1 MDNTPL
7 LDRNF
12 PLGLHGP
19 FTRRTALAAGIS
31 DSQLARLTRARL
43 LRHPIR
49 DVYVAAQAPDDIAM
63 RIAILRLVV
72 PDGCFVVDRTAAWLH
87 GAPMALAPND
97 HLAAPKV
104 AMFRHADGGRLRNDL
119 ARSGERTVL
128 PRDLTD
134 IGGIAATTPLR
145 TALDLGRFLHRD
157 QALGGLDALLR
168 LGRFTREELLREIP
182 RLAGQRGVRQLR
194 ELAPLADGKAQSP
207 GESALRLRW
216 HDAGVPRPELQIP
229 VVDGGREV
237 FYIDIGL
244 EELLFGAEY
253 DGEEFHSSPE
263 DEEHDDSRREWL
275 ARRRGWAI
283 EVFRKEG
290 VYGRSNPEA
299 VIWAAYLQARA
310 TLAARTYLI

>member
-1 MDNTPL
+1 MDNSPL
-7 LDRNF
+7 LDSSF
-12 PLGLHGP
+12 PLPLDLP
-19 FTRRTALAAGIS
+19 FTRRTALAAGIT
-31 DSQLARLTRARL
+31 DGRLARLTRAGL

-49 DVYVAAQAPDDIAM
+49 EVYVAAQAPDDIAM

-72 PDGCFVVDRTAAWLH
+72 PDDCFVVDRTAAWLH
-87 GAPMALAPND
+87 GTPMALAPND
-97 HLAAPKV
+97 HLVAPKV
-104 AMFRHADGGRLRNDL
+104 AMFRHADAGRLRNAL

-134 IGGIAATTPLR
+134 VGGLAVTTPLR

-157 QALGGLDALLR
+157 QALGGMDALLR
-168 LGRFTREELLREIP
+168 LGRFNLDELLHEVP

-194 ELAPLADGKAQSP
+194 ELAPLADGRAQSQ
-207 GESALRLRW
+207 GESALRLCW
-216 HDAGVPRPELQIP
+216 YDAGVPRPELQIP
-229 VVDGGREV
+229 VLDGGREV

-253 DGEEFHSSPE
+253 DGEEFHSSDE
-263 DEEHDDSRREWL
+263 DEKHDDSRRDWL

-283 EVFRKEG
+283 EVFRKDG

-299 VIWAAYLQARA
+299 VIWAAYVRARK
-310 TLAARTYLI
+310 TLGARTYLL